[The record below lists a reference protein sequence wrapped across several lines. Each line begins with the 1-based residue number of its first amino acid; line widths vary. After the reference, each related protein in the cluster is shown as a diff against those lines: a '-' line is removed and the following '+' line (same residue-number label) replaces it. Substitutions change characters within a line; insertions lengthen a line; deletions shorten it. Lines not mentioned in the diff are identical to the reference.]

1 MSASSQ
7 IRTGTTLIWVTATLL
22 VASILYFRLFEPIEN
37 ETWDMRQRLIAQPND
52 RDPKIKIIMIDQT
65 SIDLYARREKIYW
78 PWPRSLYNPVLRYL
92 KRAGARGV
100 AFDMLFTESSH
111 HVGDDDEFAQEVR
124 GSLPIVS
131 AVSLLPGEID
141 VDPAVMKLFKTV
153 QGARSESIK
162 PYLADRSVPVYAGA
176 SYPIPQLIES
186 SAALGNVTADSDSD
200 KIFRRTVPGA
210 YLNDVP
216 VLGLPFALYDVTHP
230 DSSLIPQLDRIAD
243 SGGRLHIRFHGPSAT
258 YDTVSIAAVINS
270 WLKLEEGKDPDIPL
284 SEFKD
289 AYVFV
294 GTNAPGLFDLRP
306 APLAGN
312 YPGVELN
319 ATILDN
325 ILHRSFLRTV
335 PTHLALGIAAVF
347 LGFVAVLATK
357 VERFQIPMIVAVL
370 SVWVGISIFVAH
382 KGWWLP
388 LVAPTVGSLYVLL
401 LVFLLKY
408 RIEGREHRF
417 IRNAFQHYVTPE
429 VIDQIVRDPSHLS
442 LGGERRELTILF
454 SDIRGFTSISEKMK
468 PAQLVGFLNKFLSE
482 MTDIILAAGG
492 TIDKYEGDAIIAFWN
507 APVKVVDHEKRG
519 VQAAL
524 ACQMR
529 LRELRS
535 TFAKEYGIEVGM
547 RVGLHSGLVTVGN
560 FGSTTRFNYTV
571 IGDAANLASRLEGAN
586 KVFGTETLVSA
597 DTRKKAGEEYIWRQ
611 VAKIRVVGRHEP
623 VVVFEPLQPGIHDQ
637 TIALLGEYERARGL
651 FEEGALAEAES
662 RFATLKNDP
671 VSNAYRER
679 IELFRKGGLEF
690 SSVWNLTEK

>member
-1 MSASSQ
+1 
-7 IRTGTTLIWVTATLL
+7 
-22 VASILYFRLFEPIEN
+22 
-37 ETWDMRQRLIAQPND
+37 
-52 RDPKIKIIMIDQT
+52 
-65 SIDLYARREKIYW
+65 
-78 PWPRSLYNPVLRYL
+78 
-92 KRAGARGV
+92 
-100 AFDMLFTESSH
+100 
-111 HVGDDDEFAQEVR
+111 
-124 GSLPIVS
+124 
-131 AVSLLPGEID
+131 
-141 VDPAVMKLFKTV
+141 V
-153 QGARSESIK
+153 QGARSEGIK

-216 VLGLPFALYDVTHP
+216 VLSLPFALYDVTHP

-258 YDTVSIAAVINS
+258 YDTFSIAAVINS
-270 WLKLEEGKDPDIPL
+270 WLKLEEGNNPDIPL

-325 ILHRSFLRTV
+325 ILHSSFLRTV

-468 PAQLVGFLNKFLSE
+468 PSQLVGFLNKFLSE

-524 ACQMR
+524 ACQRR

-535 TFAKEYGIEVGM
+535 TFTKEYGVDVGM

-571 IGDAANLASRLEGAN
+571 IGDAANLASRLEGTN

-597 DTRKKAGEEYIWRQ
+597 DTRKKAGEDYIWRQ

-623 VVVFEPLQPGIHDQ
+623 VVVFEPLQPGMHDQ

-651 FEEGALAEAES
+651 FEEGALDEAKS
-662 RFATLKNDP
+662 RFAILKDDP

-679 IELFRKGGLEF
+679 IELFQKGELEF
-690 SSVWNLTEK
+690 SSVWSLTEK